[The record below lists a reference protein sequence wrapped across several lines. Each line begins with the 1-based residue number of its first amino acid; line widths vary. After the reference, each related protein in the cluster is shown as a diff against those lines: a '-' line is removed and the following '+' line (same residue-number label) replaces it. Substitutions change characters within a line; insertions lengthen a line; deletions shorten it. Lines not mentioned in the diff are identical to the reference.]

1 MPVEVI
7 MPMLGMAQETGKVVR
22 WLKAEGEPVA
32 QAEPLME
39 VETDKVTVEIEAPA
53 AGTLAGVAAAEGD
66 DVPVGQVIAYVLG
79 DGEQLPEP
87 DARSA
92 PAVALPAEAAMPGG
106 QSPGHVGSSPQ
117 VGSSPAPAVGRP
129 AEVAM
134 SGGLSPRHVGN
145 GQSARRTLASP
156 KARRLARERGVP
168 IEEIAGSGPYGAVQ
182 AADVQ
187 SFAAPATAPA
197 PDVQSFAAPAAAPA
211 PDPEQSSAWQTMAR
225 RMSEIWRDVPHF
237 YLTREVEATR
247 LNAWRDVARRRPGYE
262 SVTHT
267 DLLVKIAAAAL
278 AEHPRVNRNGDVN
291 VGIAVATDDAL
302 VVPVIHGADR
312 LELRAVAERRA
323 DLVARARA
331 RKLRLEDVQGGTFT
345 ISNLGMFGV
354 DAFGAIVNAPE
365 AAILA
370 VGRITDRVVA
380 VDGAPA
386 VRPTLVLTL
395 SLDHRA
401 IDGAIGARFLDTLV
415 SLVEEP
421 AGLVS

>member
-22 WLKAEGEPVA
+22 WLKAEGDQIA
-32 QAEPLME
+32 KAEPLME

-53 AGTLAGVAAAEGD
+53 AGTLAGVAASEGD

-92 PAVALPAEAAMPGG
+92 PVVALAAEPAMSGG
-106 QSPGHVGSSPQ
+106 QSPGHVGNGPET
-117 VGSSPAPAVGRP
+117 GSSPASAVARP
-129 AEVAM
+129 AGAAT
-134 SGGLSPRHVGN
+134 SGGLSPGHVGN
-145 GQSARRTLASP
+145 GQSSRRTLASP

-187 SFAAPATAPA
+187 AFE
-197 PDVQSFAAPAAAPA
+197 AAAPA
-211 PDPEQSSAWQTMAR
+211 SPPRPDQSSAWRTMAR
-225 RMSEIWRDVPHF
+225 RMSESWRDVPHF
-237 YLTREVEATR
+237 YLSREVDATR
-247 LNAWRDVARRRPGYE
+247 LNAWRDIARTRAGYE
-262 SVTHT
+262 HVTHT

-278 AEHPRVNRNGDVN
+278 AEHPLVNRAPEVN

-312 LELRAVAERRA
+312 LELRAVTERRA
-323 DLVARARA
+323 ELVARARE
-331 RKLRLEDVQGGTFT
+331 RKLRLEDVKGGTFT

-380 VDGAPA
+380 VDGVPA
-386 VRPTLVLTL
+386 VRPTFVLTL

-421 AGLVS
+421 AGLVN

>member
-22 WLKAEGEPVA
+22 WLKAEGDAVA
-32 QAEPLME
+32 KAEPLME

-53 AGTLAGVAAAEGD
+53 AGTLAGVAATEGE

-79 DGEQLPEP
+79 DGEQLRKP

-92 PAVALPAEAAMPGG
+92 AAVALPAETAMSGG
-106 QSPGHVGSSPQ
+106 QSPGHGGNGPEAGSGSASPLL
-117 VGSSPAPAVGRP
+117 RP
-129 AEVAM
+129 AEAAT

-145 GQSARRTLASP
+145 GRSGRRTLASP
-156 KARRLARERGVP
+156 KARRLARERGLP

-187 SFAAPATAPA
+187 SFAA
-197 PDVQSFAAPAAAPA
+197 AAPA
-211 PDPEQSSAWQTMAR
+211 PPPPEVSSAWQTMAR

-237 YLTREVEATR
+237 YLSREVEATR
-247 LNAWRDVARRRPGYE
+247 LNAWRDAARKRSGYE
-262 SVTHT
+262 GVTHT

-278 AEHPRVNRNGDVN
+278 AEHPRVNGGPDVN

-302 VVPVIHGADR
+302 VVPVIHGANR
-312 LELRAVAERRA
+312 IELRAVAERRA
-323 DLVARARA
+323 EVVARAREK
-331 RKLRLEDVQGGTFT
+331 KLRLEDVQGGTFT

-380 VDGAPA
+380 VDGVPA
-386 VRPTLVLTL
+386 VRPTFVLTL

-421 AGLVS
+421 AGLVN

>member
-22 WLKAEGEPVA
+22 WLKAEGDAVA
-32 QAEPLME
+32 KAEPLME

-53 AGTLAGVAAAEGD
+53 AGTLAGVTASEGED
-66 DVPVGQVIAYVLG
+66 IPVGRVIAYVLG
-79 DGEQLPEP
+79 AGEQLPEP
-87 DARSA
+87 DARPEPPATA
-92 PAVALPAEAAMPGG
+92 PAPVGPVQGQTPDTAENGG
-106 QSPGHVGSSPQ
+106 
-117 VGSSPAPAVGRP
+117 A
-129 AEVAM
+129 
-134 SGGLSPRHVGN
+134 
-145 GQSARRTLASP
+145 ARRTLASP

-187 SFAAPATAPA
+187 GL
-197 PDVQSFAAPAAAPA
+197 AAAGATSRAEA
-211 PDPEQSSAWQTMAR
+211 PSELSSAWQTMAR
-225 RMSEIWRDVPHF
+225 RMSEIWREVPHF
-237 YLTREVEATR
+237 YLQREVEATR
-247 LNAWRDVARRRPGYE
+247 RNGWRDALRKRPGYE
-262 SVTHT
+262 LVTHT
-267 DLLVKIAAAAL
+267 DLLVKIVAEAL
-278 AEHPRVNRNGDVN
+278 TRHPRVNGGPDVN

-312 LELRAVAERRA
+312 LELDALSERRA
-323 DLVARARA
+323 DLVARARSG
-331 RKLRLEDVQGGTFT
+331 KLRLDDVQGGTFT

-354 DAFGAIVNAPE
+354 DAFGAIVNAPQ

-380 VDGAPA
+380 VGGEPA
-386 VRPTLVLTL
+386 VRPTFVLTL

-421 AGLVS
+421 AGLVN

>member
-22 WLKAEGEPVA
+22 WLKAEGDAVA
-32 QAEPLME
+32 KAEPLME

-53 AGTLAGVAAAEGD
+53 TGTLAGVAASAGE

-92 PAVALPAEAAMPGG
+92 PAVTAPAPI
-106 QSPGHVGSSPQ
+106 GHVRGQTLDTS
-117 VGSSPAPAVGRP
+117 
-129 AEVAM
+129 
-134 SGGLSPRHVGN
+134 GN
-145 GQSARRTLASP
+145 GRSSARRTLASP

-168 IEEIAGSGPYGAVQ
+168 IEEIAGSGPHGAVQ

-187 SFAAPATAPA
+187 RFGG
-197 PDVQSFAAPAAAPA
+197 APAAP
-211 PDPEQSSAWQTMAR
+211 PPPEVSTAWQTMAR
-225 RMSEIWRDVPHF
+225 RMSESWRDVPHF
-237 YLTREVEATR
+237 YLSREVDATR
-247 LNAWRDVARRRPGYE
+247 LNAWRDTARRRSGYE
-262 SVTHT
+262 AVTHT

-278 AEHPRVNRNGDVN
+278 AEHPRVNGGSDVN
-291 VGIAVATDDAL
+291 VGLAVATDDVL

-323 DLVARARA
+323 DLVARARG
-331 RKLRLEDVQGGTFT
+331 RRLRPEDVQGGTFT

-380 VDGAPA
+380 VDGVPA

-421 AGLVS
+421 AGLVN

>member
-22 WLKAEGEPVA
+22 WLKAEGDAVVR
-32 QAEPLME
+32 AEPLME

-66 DVPVGQVIAYVLG
+66 DVPVGHVIAYVLG

-92 PAVALPAEAAMPGG
+92 PATALPA
-106 QSPGHVGSSPQ
+106 QKGHVQGQTPDR
-117 VGSSPAPAVGRP
+117 A
-129 AEVAM
+129 
-134 SGGLSPRHVGN
+134 GN
-145 GQSARRTLASP
+145 GGAARRTLASP

-168 IEEIAGSGPYGAVQ
+168 IEQIAGSGPYGAVQ
-182 AADVQ
+182 AADVE
-187 SFAAPATAPA
+187 SSGAVAARAPASDNLLLAQPA
-197 PDVQSFAAPAAAPA
+197 G
-211 PDPEQSSAWQTMAR
+211 ERSSAWQTMAR
-225 RMSEIWRDVPHF
+225 RMSEAWRDVPHF
-237 YLTREVEATR
+237 YLSREVDATR
-247 LNAWRDVARRRPGYE
+247 LNAWRDAARKRAGYE
-262 SVTHT
+262 AVTHT

-278 AEHPRVNRNGDVN
+278 AEHPRVNRAPDVN

-323 DLVARARA
+323 DLVARART
-331 RKLRLEDVQGGTFT
+331 RKLRLDDVQGGTFT

-380 VDGAPA
+380 VDGVPA

-421 AGLVS
+421 AGLVA

>member
-22 WLKAEGEPVA
+22 WLKAEGEVVA
-32 QAEPLME
+32 KAEPLME

-53 AGTLAGVAAAEGD
+53 AGTLAGVTASEGQ

-87 DARSA
+87 DARNELPLA
-92 PAVALPAEAAMPGG
+92 PPAEKGQVRG
-106 QSPGHVGSSPQ
+106 QSPDTS
-117 VGSSPAPAVGRP
+117 
-129 AEVAM
+129 
-134 SGGLSPRHVGN
+134 GN
-145 GQSARRTLASP
+145 GGSTARRTLASP
-156 KARRLARERGVP
+156 KARRLAREHGVP
-168 IEEIAGSGPYGAVQ
+168 IEEITGSGPYGAVQ

-187 SFAAPATAPA
+187 GFSASAAPSLS
-197 PDVQSFAAPAAAPA
+197 QSGG
-211 PDPEQSSAWQTMAR
+211 ELSSAWQTMAR
-225 RMSEIWRDVPHF
+225 RMGEIWREVPHF
-237 YLTREVEATR
+237 YLSREVDATR
-247 LNAWRDVARRRPGYE
+247 LNGWREAMRKRPGYE
-262 SVTHT
+262 RVTHT
-267 DLLVKIAAAAL
+267 DLLVKIVAAAL
-278 AEHPRVNRNGDVN
+278 AEHPRVNGSAEVN

-302 VVPVIHGADR
+302 LVPVIHGADR
-312 LELRAVAERRA
+312 LELRAVVERRI
-323 DLVARARA
+323 DVVARAREG
-331 RKLRLEDVQGGTFT
+331 KLRLDDIQGGTFT

-354 DAFGAIVNAPE
+354 DSFSAIVNAPQ

-380 VDGAPA
+380 VGGEPA
-386 VRPTLVLTL
+386 VRPTFILTL

-421 AGLVS
+421 AGLVA